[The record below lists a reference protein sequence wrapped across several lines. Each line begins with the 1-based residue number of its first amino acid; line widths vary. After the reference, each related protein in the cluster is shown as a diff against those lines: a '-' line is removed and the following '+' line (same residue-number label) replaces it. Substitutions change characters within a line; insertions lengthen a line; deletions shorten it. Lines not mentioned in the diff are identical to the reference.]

1 METVKGFNDY
11 TGEQAIKRAKIKKI
25 IEKNFQLYGFEPA
38 ETPIIEQKEFVIKD
52 NQNDEAVRDVFKL
65 QDRGKRELALR
76 YEFTFQLKRIAQ
88 NQKLP
93 YKRYQIG
100 YIFRDEPIKKGRT
113 RQFIQADA
121 DIIQSTKKDEAECL
135 ALASKILQELN
146 IDFEILINN
155 RKLINEILENENIKD
170 KDKEQV
176 IREIDKLDKQSEV
189 EVKKQL
195 KQYNAGNILTLLKN
209 KDKLKKLKSYQ
220 EIKELQESCKLYNLK
235 TTFSP
240 TLARGLSY
248 YNGSVFEIKSKS
260 IPVSI
265 AGGGSYLI
273 NNTQSTGISFGF
285 EPIFLIAN
293 LKQEQNKILII
304 SINQDKKS
312 IELAEKLR
320 KNNKQ
325 TILLTNKSVSKA
337 LDYANSKLIQNVI
350 ILGDKEAKK
359 SKYTLKNMKTGKEK
373 LTSLKDII
381 KL

>member
-11 TGEQAIKRAKIKKI
+11 TGEQALKRTKIKQI

-38 ETPIIEQKEFVIKD
+38 ETPIIEQKEFITKD

-76 YEFTFQLKRIAQ
+76 YEFTFQLKRISK

-100 YIFRDEPIKKGRT
+100 YVFRDEPIKKGRT

-121 DIIQSTKKDEAECL
+121 DIIQSTIKDEAECL
-135 ALASKILQELN
+135 SLASKTLTELG
-146 IDFEILINN
+146 IEYEILINN
-155 RKLINEILENENIKD
+155 RKLINEILNKEKIKD

-176 IREIDKLDKQSEV
+176 IREIDKLDKQSEK
-189 EVKKQL
+189 EIKKQL
-195 KQYNAGNILTLLKN
+195 KQYNAEAILNIL
-209 KDKLKKLKSYQ
+209 KDKTKLKKLESYK
-220 EIKELQESCKLYNLK
+220 EIKELQNYCKLYNIK
-235 TTFSP
+235 TTFTP

-273 NNTQSTGISFGF
+273 NGVQSTGIALGF
-285 EPIFLIAN
+285 EPISLIAN
-293 LKQEQNKILII
+293 LKQKQDTLLII

-320 KNNKQ
+320 QNNKQ
-325 TILLTNKSVSKA
+325 VIFLTNKSVSKA

-350 ILGDKEAKK
+350 IIGDKEVKK